1 MTSPKK
7 SGRLRPAR
15 RKADGRVKRARASGK
30 SDPGAEGALRERV
43 KELTCLYA
51 IAQLANSAATPLPR
65 VLQGVVASLPSAW
78 QRPEHAWARLMFD
91 DTEYVSSGS
100 RAAGRCQSAPIVVRG
115 RRRGF
120 LQVGYPDGTSFA
132 LLDEER
138 RLLDEVARQIGV
150 LVERAEARS
159 EQDVLQMQLRHADRL
174 ATIGQFAAGVAH
186 EINEPL
192 GGILGFAHLI
202 SRTPGLPQQVRKDV
216 SRIQSAA
223 LHAREIIR
231 KLMTF
236 ARQAPPQ
243 PTAVD
248 LNRIVRESASLWLL
262 RCEDNGIRVD
272 YDLAGDLPRVM
283 ADEAQIRQVVTNLAV
298 NAAQAMLDG
307 GRLTIATAL
316 REGSVELTV
325 RDTGTGMSEGTRARI
340 FDPFFTTKDVNEG
353 TGLGLSVVHGIVQA
367 HGGSIEI
374 DSLVGRGTVV
384 RVLLPLRRPSRGTGL

>member
-1 MTSPKK
+1 MKPLKK
-7 SGRLRPAR
+7 SNSLTRGRRKAGRLR
-15 RKADGRVKRARASGK
+15 KRSRTPGEG
-30 SDPGAEGALRERV
+30 DPGAEGALRERV

-51 IAQLANSAATPLPR
+51 IAQLASSAATPLPR

-78 QRPEHAWARLMFD
+78 QQPEHAWARMMFD
-91 DTEYVSSGS
+91 NIEYVNSGG
-100 RAAGRCQSAPIVVRG
+100 RAAARCQSAPIMVRG
-115 RRRGF
+115 RRRGV
-120 LQVGYPDGTSFA
+120 LQVGYPDGTAFA

-138 RLLDEVARQIGV
+138 RLLEEVARQVGV
-150 LVERAEARS
+150 LVERTEARA
-159 EQDVLQMQLRHADRL
+159 EQDALQMQLRHADRL

-202 SRTPGLPQQVRKDV
+202 GQTPGLPRQVRKDV
-216 SRIQSAA
+216 SRIQSAT

-243 PTAVD
+243 LTAVD
-248 LNRIVRESASLWLL
+248 LNRIVQESASLWLL
-262 RCEDNGIRVD
+262 RCEDNGIRVE
-272 YDLAGDLPRVM
+272 YELAGDLPRVM

-316 REGSVELTV
+316 RDGSAQLTV
-325 RDTGTGMSEGTRARI
+325 RDTGTGMAEETRARI

-384 RVLLPLRRPSRGTGL
+384 RVLLPLRRASQDAVL